1 MVFEKTPYLIICI
14 TKMKIAV
21 ICSLTFSKEAGLIK
35 KKLEEK
41 GHHVS
46 LPYSVE
52 RVLQGEMTVEGIESM
67 KKDGSF
73 NSYVI
78 SNDLIRWN
86 WERMKK
92 DEAVL
97 VVNLEK
103 KGIKGY
109 IGGNTFLE
117 IGLAYI
123 NNMKIFLWNDIPNI
137 EYFKDELTSMSPII
151 LNEKV
156 DLIS

>member
-1 MVFEKTPYLIICI
+1 
-14 TKMKIAV
+14 
-21 ICSLTFSKEAGLIK
+21 
-35 KKLEEK
+35 
-41 GHHVS
+41 
-46 LPYSVE
+46 
-52 RVLQGEMTVEGIESM
+52 MTVEGIESM

-137 EYFKDELTSMSPII
+137 EYFKDELTAMSPII